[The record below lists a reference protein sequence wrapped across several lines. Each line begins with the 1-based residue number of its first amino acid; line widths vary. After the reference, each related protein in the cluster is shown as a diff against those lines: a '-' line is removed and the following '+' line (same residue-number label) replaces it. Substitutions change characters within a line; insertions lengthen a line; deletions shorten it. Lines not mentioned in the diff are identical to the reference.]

1 MPLKGECHE
10 IFDLQFISNKLVLV
24 VPVDEQSIIED
35 MNTSE
40 QVPFAQNNFE
50 QVPFAQDNGEGEDV
64 LGKQV
69 RDQPGDEEEEL
80 TNQAELTRPD
90 PDPDPNEYDAAVGA
104 ASDTESV

>member
-1 MPLKGECHE
+1 MPLKGVCYE
-10 IFDLQFISNKLVLV
+10 IFDLQFISDKLVLV

-69 RDQPGDEEEEL
+69 WDQPGDEEEEL

-90 PDPDPNEYDAAVGA
+90 PDPDPNDAAVGA